1 MRWEH
6 GLLALGFVLLTVG
19 HGMGLFVAPEEA
31 MMGAAGR
38 ILYAH
43 VPTAWVALVT
53 LTLSFF
59 AAIGAL
65 WTGKYSW
72 DAAVEA
78 TAETG
83 VVLTALLL
91 FQGSMWAKPTW
102 GYFWDWDPRLTT
114 SAILLVLFVG
124 VLVVRRVVTEPER
137 RLTVTAI
144 AAIIAYVDVP
154 VVYFGVKWWR
164 SLHQDWSSP
173 QTVSNTMVMPLRIA
187 AFAMLFIAI
196 AVCVMRWRAIYA
208 GLKVE
213 ASAPDLPEL
222 PAELSL
228 AEKEA

>member
-6 GLLALGFVLLTVG
+6 GLLALGFLLLGVG
-19 HGMGLFVAPEEA
+19 HFMGLFVAPEEA
-31 MMGAAGR
+31 MMGAVGR

-43 VPTAWVALVT
+43 VPTAWVALVM
-53 LTLSFF
+53 LTVSFF

-102 GYFWDWDPRLTT
+102 GVFWDWDPRLTT

-124 VLVVRRVVTEPER
+124 VLVVRKVIDQAER

-144 AAIIAYVDVP
+144 AAIIAYIDVP

-164 SLHQDWSSP
+164 SLHQIQSSP
-173 QTVSNTMVMPLRIA
+173 STVNSTMVTPLRIA
-187 AFAMLFIAI
+187 AFAMLFIAV
-196 AVCVMRWRAIYA
+196 AVSVLRWRALYA
-208 GLKVE
+208 GLQSEVK
-213 ASAPDLPEL
+213 APDLPEL
-222 PAELSL
+222 PPELEL
-228 AEKEA
+228 TEGGA